1 MAEISGGL
9 FISWSG
15 DISHAV
21 AEQLKGWIPLVFSGP
36 RCWLSTRDLPAGR
49 VWVTELFEQLQVCN
63 VGVIVLTPD
72 NVNSSWMLFEAGALC
87 KNLKISRVLP
97 YLVGIK
103 KRDLRGPFAEF
114 QAIEATQDGTR
125 QLIHSIREVYSS
137 SESQAIADQRFDAFW
152 PILSRQLEASQKL
165 LSKSSPQ
172 PIGSVTDYQFAV
184 KHLESQVASLTDM
197 IRDLV
202 QKASLNLQSNIP
214 TTSPLPQLEQL
225 VGAWRNPVSGSY
237 GYARLVNG
245 ALYMPYC
252 YGGNDTLT
260 AHYTNWSLIGE
271 HWFGRFQWFDGT
283 FRGFSIYKLM
293 NDNLLSGF
301 WWPTYLDLSQ
311 SEIEE
316 IARRGWHPEAIDTE
330 WIRIN
335 TNSVP
340 DWAERYFSELEHCS
354 RT

>member
-1 MAEISGGL
+1 
-9 FISWSG
+9 
-15 DISHAV
+15 
-21 AEQLKGWIPLVFSGP
+21 
-36 RCWLSTRDLPAGR
+36 
-49 VWVTELFEQLQVCN
+49 VWVTELFEQLQLCN
-63 VGVIVLTPD
+63 VGVIVITPD
-72 NVNSSWMLFEAGALC
+72 NINSSWMLFEAGALC
-87 KNLKISRVLP
+87 KNLRISRVLP

-103 KRDLRGPFAEF
+103 KPDLTGPFAEF
-114 QAIEATQDGTR
+114 QALEATEEGTR
-125 QLIHSIREVYSS
+125 RLIHTIRDVYSS
-137 SESQAIADQRFDAFW
+137 SESQVIADHRFDAFW
-152 PILSRQLEASQKL
+152 PMLSKQLEASQKL
-165 LSKSSPQ
+165 LSKSPQ
-172 PIGSVTDYQFAV
+172 PVDSVTDYQFAV
-184 KHLESQVASLTDM
+184 TRLESQVGSLTDM

-225 VGAWRNPVSGSY
+225 VGAWRNPVTGSY

-283 FRGFSIYKLM
+283 FRGFCIYKLRKG
-293 NDNLLSGF
+293 NLLSGF
-301 WWPTYLDLSQ
+301 WWPTHLDPSQ

-316 IARRGWHPEAIDTE
+316 IARRGWHPEAIDSE

-340 DWAERYFSELEHCS
+340 DWAERYFIELERGS